1 MRIRTIF
8 SAVLIAVLVA
18 GLPAAHAAE
27 GKMLKIGITLHP
39 YYSFVANIVGDRAE
53 VIPLIDSESNPH
65 GYSPRPD
72 DMRRASE
79 MDVIVVNGIG
89 HDEWAFEIIQAAGR
103 KDNLPL
109 IYANDSVALLPV
121 AGDQE
126 LVVNAHTFVSVT
138 AAVQQV
144 YEIARRLGELD
155 PANSLYFRE
164 NAQAYGTKLRRMRA
178 NYMMRFAELDTEN
191 FQCATMHGAY
201 DYLMQ
206 EFGLTVSAVIEPRH
220 GVNPTARQL
229 AQTIDQIKAANV
241 NVLFAEAF
249 FGGRIADT
257 IQEATG
263 VQVYSFS
270 HIDSGTYT
278 RELFEQEMQKN
289 LDTLAEAIESTVQA
303 N

>member
-1 MRIRTIF
+1 MRMQSIF
-8 SAVLIAVLVA
+8 SVIFLATVTLVSA
-18 GLPAAHAAE
+18 AAHAAE
-27 GKMLKIGITLHP
+27 GRNLKIGITLHP

-53 VIPLIDSESNPH
+53 VIPLIGSDLNPH
-65 GYSPRPD
+65 GYTPRPD
-72 DMRRASE
+72 DMRRAAD

-89 HDEWAFEIIQAAGR
+89 HDEWAFEIIEAAGR
-103 KDNLPL
+103 KDDLPL

-126 LVVNAHTFVSVT
+126 LVVNAHTFVSIT

-144 YEIARRLGELD
+144 YEIAQRLGELD
-155 PANSLYFRE
+155 RANALFFRE
-164 NAQAYGTKLRRMRA
+164 NAQAYAAKLRRMRA
-178 NYMMRFAELDTEN
+178 NYMMRFAQLDTTN
-191 FQCATMHGAY
+191 FKCATMHGAY

-229 AQTIDQIKAANV
+229 AQTIDQIKEANV

-263 VQVYSFS
+263 VKVYSFS
-270 HIDSGTYT
+270 HIDSGEYT
-278 RELFEQEMQKN
+278 PELFEHEMQKN
-289 LDTLAEAIESTVQA
+289 LDTLAEAIESTVGA
-303 N
+303 G